1 MKLKSEERKA
11 RQAWKASV
19 IGSFRRYKSR
29 SNTIQGIYSQNTFV
43 WVSQIHNH
51 INISSGCWQKH
62 EWRWYIRFCRFF
74 PLWVCP
80 LFSLRMFLSL
90 HSPFSV
96 FFPSDAGFSC
106 SNIPSSHMAICLYFS
121 PVFCA
126 IWSSGNKRESLWY
139 LFSSVRSRRAAVS
152 HTTVLVLPL
161 WKGLLPL

>member
-29 SNTIQGIYSQNTFV
+29 SNTIQGIHSQNTFV

-51 INISSGCWQKH
+51 IQFWILTRAWMKMIYQILQILPTLG
-62 EWRWYIRFCRFF
+62 
-74 PLWVCP
+74 LCP
-80 LFSLRMFLSL
+80 FFSLQMFLSL
-90 HSPFSV
+90 HSPFSA

-106 SNIPSSHMAICLYFS
+106 SNIPSLHMAICLYFS

-126 IWSSGNKRESLWY
+126 IWSSRNKRESLWC
-139 LFSSVRSRRAAVS
+139 LFSSVRSRWAAVS
-152 HTTVLVLPL
+152 RTTVLVSPL
-161 WKGLLPL
+161 